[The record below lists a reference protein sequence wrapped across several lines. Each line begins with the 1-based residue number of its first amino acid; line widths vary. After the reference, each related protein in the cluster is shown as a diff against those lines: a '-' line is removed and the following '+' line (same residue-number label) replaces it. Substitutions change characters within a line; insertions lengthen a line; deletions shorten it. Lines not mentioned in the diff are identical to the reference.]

1 MIERIEITGDPDG
14 LDLIL
19 GPSREEVL
27 ADFLAAMAPV
37 ENDPVAGG
45 AVIDRFVSEYPAEM
59 AWAFG
64 EVVE

>member
-1 MIERIEITGDPDG
+1 MVERIEITGDPDG
-14 LDLIL
+14 LDLFL
-19 GPSREEVL
+19 PSRQEVL

-45 AVIDRFVSEYPAEM
+45 KIIDLFTAEYQAEM